1 MININME
8 SAINTYTEESS
19 SKIVRRT
26 KIIHKKYVGKVPK
39 RTKPGEDRAITSG
52 GGLAHI
58 VLFDTYNTIYDRL
71 DKDTFTQACLNLMSD
86 DKGRVQLQRENVYWL
101 TEQSV
106 FSEGTNYSAI
116 AELEKLFQIG
126 VLNKISNYCYT
137 KGEAREGVVAK
148 KKGLTKLYADILCYY
163 IDNDFLEIV
172 EDIDNLYTIANSNVY
187 WKKDVIKEML
197 CQEIAQDHYLD
208 QGFNSHRALA
218 IRLAKVIKIWQRDM
232 GITRELMVQLSKVI
246 SPGYDRNRRRAIVKV
261 LCDRYVI
268 KLHAH
273 LESNDDWNVDREGDT
288 DDIVETYSEVLH
300 TPIHTH
306 EIPSTPPSCPIP
318 PSPSHETTLLP
329 IPDSVDTLS
338 SLRELSTQ
346 LMVASNDYTDHCYN
360 DALTSGV
367 IRFATVDETDKRQK
381 AVMLANGCLPTEYR
395 LTSPASP
402 RVYGQGVDN
411 LFYTR
416 KEMRLAAMEGLG
428 FMDVDLQNCHAE
440 FVVARWESHVPILK
454 ECLDKGSLWNHY
466 QFYFESLKLPF
477 YKGLIKAM
485 HHATFLSGGKPA
497 YMQAWRRY
505 NNLHKESPIPEG
517 EFTSIMKA
525 FTKSPLCAE
534 LKSLFKHIKSEWV
547 NKVVTMPT
555 GEKFLVKDTN
565 WAIKKKTGEDTG
577 NFPTVLA
584 AYLQSLEV
592 SLMSYLIVRAH
603 GLFVP
608 ILWQHDGLTIK
619 ALYPETVLL
628 MQQAVNDFCDSYLGG
643 IRHLKLTVEEL

>member
-1 MININME
+1 
-8 SAINTYTEESS
+8 
-19 SKIVRRT
+19 
-26 KIIHKKYVGKVPK
+26 
-39 RTKPGEDRAITSG
+39 
-52 GGLAHI
+52 
-58 VLFDTYNTIYDRL
+58 
-71 DKDTFTQACLNLMSD
+71 
-86 DKGRVQLQRENVYWL
+86 
-101 TEQSV
+101 
-106 FSEGTNYSAI
+106 
-116 AELEKLFQIG
+116 
-126 VLNKISNYCYT
+126 
-137 KGEAREGVVAK
+137 
-148 KKGLTKLYADILCYY
+148 
-163 IDNDFLEIV
+163 
-172 EDIDNLYTIANSNVY
+172 
-187 WKKDVIKEML
+187 
-197 CQEIAQDHYLD
+197 
-208 QGFNSHRALA
+208 
-218 IRLAKVIKIWQRDM
+218 
-232 GITRELMVQLSKVI
+232 MVQLSKVI
-246 SPGYDRNRRRAIVKV
+246 SPGYDRNRRRAIVQV
-261 LCDRYVI
+261 LCERYEI

-273 LESNDDWNVDREGDT
+273 SVSDEGWKVDSEGNT
-288 DDIVETYSEVLH
+288 EDIGEIHSVVPD
-300 TPIHTH
+300 TPIHMPKEPKTPTPDL
-306 EIPSTPPSCPIP
+306 IPSNPLPNV
-318 PSPSHETTLLP
+318 TLIP
-329 IPDSVDTLS
+329 IPDSISTLS
-338 SLRELSTQ
+338 SLRELSAE
-346 LMVASNDYTDHCYN
+346 LMVASTDYTDHCFN

-367 IRFATVDETDKRQK
+367 IRFATVDVTDKRQK

-402 RVYGQGVDN
+402 RMYGQGVDN
-411 LFYTR
+411 LFYAR

-440 FVVARWESHVPILK
+440 FVVARWETHVPILK

-466 QFYFESLKLPF
+466 QTYFESLNIPF

-603 GLFVP
+603 GLFVL

-619 ALYPETVLL
+619 ALYPETVPL